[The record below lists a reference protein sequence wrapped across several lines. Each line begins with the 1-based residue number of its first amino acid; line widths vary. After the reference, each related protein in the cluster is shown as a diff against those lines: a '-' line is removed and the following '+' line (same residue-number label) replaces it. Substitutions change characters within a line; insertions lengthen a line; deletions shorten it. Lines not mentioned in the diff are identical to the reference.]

1 MVLDVP
7 AYIAADLK
15 ARIQALPKV
24 KLLGYYSDAYKLE
37 FDLLKFNMY
46 RRILA
51 ETLAE
56 ECVRER
62 GWSVNRALQSAKS
75 SSSTIPEEYLGETD

>member
-1 MVLDVP
+1 
-7 AYIAADLK
+7 
-15 ARIQALPKV
+15 
-24 KLLGYYSDAYKLE
+24 
-37 FDLLKFNMY
+37 MY

-62 GWSVNRALQSAKS
+62 GWSVDRALQLGKPSFF
-75 SSSTIPEEYLGETD
+75 TIPEEYLGETD